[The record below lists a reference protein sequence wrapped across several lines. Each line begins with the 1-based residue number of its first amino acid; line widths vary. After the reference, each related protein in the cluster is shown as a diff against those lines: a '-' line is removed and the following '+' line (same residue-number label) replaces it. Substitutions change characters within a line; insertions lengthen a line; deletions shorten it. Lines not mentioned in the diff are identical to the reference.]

1 VQGKSQKTRW
11 KGWLL
16 LLLNLDAATGFQ
28 NQTIAKKRKEN
39 KKKKREEESLPPSG
53 SYRRGT
59 RERLGFFPKKTKKLF
74 ISQI

>member
-39 KKKKREEESLPPSG
+39 KKKKKKGGGIPPPFRILP
-53 SYRRGT
+53 
-59 RERLGFFPKKTKKLF
+59 ERD
-74 ISQI
+74 

>member
-1 VQGKSQKTRW
+1 VQGKSQKTRL

-39 KKKKREEESLPPSG
+39 KKKKGGGIPPPFRILP
-53 SYRRGT
+53 
-59 RERLGFFPKKTKKLF
+59 ERD
-74 ISQI
+74 